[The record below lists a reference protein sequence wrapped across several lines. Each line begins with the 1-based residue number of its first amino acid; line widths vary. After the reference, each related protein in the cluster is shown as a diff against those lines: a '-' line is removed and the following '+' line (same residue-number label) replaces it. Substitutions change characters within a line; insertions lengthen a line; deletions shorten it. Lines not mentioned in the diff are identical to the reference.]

1 MANEETGFGTIK
13 CPGCGEAIPI
23 SEAIHHQIAERTR
36 QEFKAEALE
45 AKRLLAAREC
55 ELNEKAAALD
65 QTISERLA
73 AERVNISKELEA
85 KLRSGLSTEIADL
98 KRQADERSERLA
110 QAQAVELAAISSSA
124 GKHRSRFAAFRFQP
138 PCSRSSRAR

>member
-1 MANEETGFGTIK
+1 MVNEETGFGTIK

-45 AKRLLAAREC
+45 GKRVLAAGER

-65 QTISERLA
+65 KTISERLA
-73 AERVNISKELEA
+73 AERINLSKELET
-85 KLRSGLSTEIADL
+85 KLRSGFSTEIAVP
-98 KRQADERSERLA
+98 QASGRRTEP
-110 QAQAVELAAISSSA
+110 AACTGTSN
-124 GKHRSRFAAFRFQP
+124 
-138 PCSRSSRAR
+138 RA